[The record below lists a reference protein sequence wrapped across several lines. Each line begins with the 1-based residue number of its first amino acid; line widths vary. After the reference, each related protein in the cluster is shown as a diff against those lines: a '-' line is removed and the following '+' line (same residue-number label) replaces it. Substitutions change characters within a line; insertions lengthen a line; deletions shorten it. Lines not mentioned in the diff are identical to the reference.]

1 VDMGDQDVCRRLIE
15 AVNSAISAS
24 SDIAAALRALEF
36 AGIEVRSLHITAS
49 LKTVS
54 KSVQRSDSEFLR
66 MLRIIPDLDTQ
77 DSFC

>member
-1 VDMGDQDVCRRLIE
+1 MDVGDEDVCRRLIE

-36 AGIEVRSLHITAS
+36 AGIEVRSLRITAS

-54 KSVQRSDSEFLR
+54 RPVQRSDSEFLR
-66 MLRIIPDLDTQ
+66 MLRIVPGLDAQ